1 MFNCNVIGDLLF
13 ETKIN
18 LDATYL
24 SRVKTERKTCNEFL
38 HCAFTRSSTRVE
50 QSNWGWQ
57 GSVVWT
63 PLHVISIASTKPTPS
78 AEPNY
83 RHPVLQRRAR

>member
-13 ETKIN
+13 KTKSN

-24 SRVKTERKTCNEFL
+24 SRKATERKTCNKFL
-38 HCAFTRSSTRVE
+38 HCAFTTSSSTRVE

-63 PLHVISIASTKPTPS
+63 PHVISNASTKPTPS

-83 RHPVLQRRAR
+83 RHPLLQGRAR